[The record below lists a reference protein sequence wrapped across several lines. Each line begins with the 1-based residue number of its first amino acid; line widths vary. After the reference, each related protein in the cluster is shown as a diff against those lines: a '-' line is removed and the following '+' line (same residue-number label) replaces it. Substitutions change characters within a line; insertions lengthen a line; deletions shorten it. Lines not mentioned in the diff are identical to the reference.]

1 MFDASAIRHLTY
13 AELEAALPTALD
25 SPKNEGALE
34 LIVRRPALGR
44 RDVLDAGELDVTT
57 GLVGDT
63 WNIRSSTRTADGSPH
78 PDMQI
83 NVMNSRVIAM
93 IAGEKT
99 RWGLAGDQLYVDYD
113 ISAENVPPGTQLAI
127 GTAVIEV
134 TAQPHTG
141 CIKFV
146 QRFGVDAMKF
156 VNSPQ
161 GRALHL
167 RGINA
172 RVVVP
177 GRIHTGDRVRKL
189 PRTQTSE
196 LRTQNRTRNSEHEL
210 GTENPEL

>member
-1 MFDASAIRHLTY
+1 MFDTAAPRHLSLD
-13 AELEAALPTALD
+13 ELEAALPAVLQSPGDEGTLD
-25 SPKNEGALE
+25 
-34 LIVRRPALGR
+34 LIVLRPAVGR
-44 RDVLDAGELDVTT
+44 REVLEAGELDLAT

-63 WNIRSSTRTADGSPH
+63 WNIRSSRRTADGSPH

-99 RWGLAGDQLYVDYD
+99 RWGLAGDQLYVDLD
-113 ISAENVPPGTQLAI
+113 ISEANLPPGARLAI
-127 GTAVIEV
+127 GSAVIEV
-134 TAQPHTG
+134 TAEPHTG
-141 CIKFV
+141 CAKFV

-156 VNSPQ
+156 VNSPK

-177 GRIHTGDRVRKL
+177 GRIQTGDRVSKVR
-189 PRTQTSE
+189 P
-196 LRTQNRTRNSEHEL
+196 
-210 GTENPEL
+210 

>member
-1 MFDASAIRHLTY
+1 MNAGCTLWSMLDAPEIRHPTY
-13 AELEAALPTALD
+13 AELETGLAMALT
-25 SPKNEGALE
+25 SPKDEGTLE

-44 RDVLDAGELDVTT
+44 RDVLDAGELDLAT

-63 WNIRSSTRTADGSPH
+63 WNIRWSRRTADGSPH

-83 NVMNSRVIAM
+83 NVMNSRIIAM
-93 IAGEKT
+93 IAGENT
-99 RWGLAGDQLYVDYD
+99 RWGLAGDQLYVDFD
-113 ISAENVPPGTQLAI
+113 IGAANVPPATQLAI
-127 GTAVIEV
+127 GSAVIEV
-134 TAQPHTG
+134 TDQPHTG
-141 CIKFV
+141 CAKFM

-177 GRIHTGDRVRKL
+177 GRIQTGDRVRKIT
-189 PRTQTSE
+189 P
-196 LRTQNRTRNSEHEL
+196 
-210 GTENPEL
+210 NP

>member
-1 MFDASAIRHLTY
+1 MLDATSPKHLTL
-13 AELEAALPTALD
+13 AELEAALPAALQ
-25 SPKNEGALE
+25 SPKDNGTLD
-34 LIVRRPALGR
+34 LIVRRPAVGR
-44 RDVLDAGELDVTT
+44 RDVLDAGELDLAT

-63 WNIRSSTRTADGSPH
+63 WNIRSSTRTTDGSAH
-78 PDMQI
+78 PDMQL
-83 NVMNSRVIAM
+83 NVMNSRVIDM

-99 RWGLAGDQLYVDYD
+99 RWGLAGDQFYVDFD
-113 ISAENVPPGTQLAI
+113 LSEENVPAGTRLAI

-141 CIKFV
+141 CAKFV

-161 GRALHL
+161 GRKLHL

-177 GRIHTGDRVRKL
+177 GRIQTGDRIRKVK
-189 PRTQTSE
+189 S
-196 LRTQNRTRNSEHEL
+196 
-210 GTENPEL
+210 

>member
-1 MFDASAIRHLTY
+1 MLDATTPRPLTL
-13 AELEAALPTALD
+13 AELEAALPAALH
-25 SPKNEGALE
+25 SPKDNGTLD
-34 LIVRRPALGR
+34 LIVRRPAVGR
-44 RDVLDAGELDVTT
+44 RDVLDAGELDLAT

-63 WNIRSSTRTADGSPH
+63 WNIRSSTRTTDGSAH
-78 PDMQI
+78 PDMQL
-83 NVMNSRVIAM
+83 NVMNSRVIDM

-99 RWGLAGDQLYVDYD
+99 RWGLAGDQLYVDFD
-113 ISAENVPPGTQLAI
+113 LSEENVPAGTRLSI
-127 GTAVIEV
+127 GSAVIEV

-141 CIKFV
+141 CAKFV

-177 GRIHTGDRVRKL
+177 GRIQTGDRVRKVK
-189 PRTQTSE
+189 S
-196 LRTQNRTRNSEHEL
+196 
-210 GTENPEL
+210 